1 MAGLTRGKGAK
12 TARSHG
18 ISRRIKRNVPLCRQ
32 PGTERRRKF
41 CIGDNI
47 AGAVGMKYSKSE
59 VEQTIPQSAM
69 RQTAPFAQG
78 SHGGGSDGFA
88 QGSHDVGRGTKP
100 TPFMPPFMVRGSVA
114 LTNHASPYGKGRCH
128 KVTEGIRSSDFDI
141 VNRKSDRQSLSL
153 PCGRQ
158 LPLHKGAMVGAVTV
172 LHKRVMVGGSDGFA
186 QESHGWGH
194 GCGISAFYKG
204 IGGECARGLW
214 PLFRFVVFEAVF
226 GALGRPFVIAEK
238 IVGRDVQPIA

>member
-18 ISRRIKRNVPLCRQ
+18 ISRRIKRNVLLCRQ
-32 PGTERRRKF
+32 RGTERRRKF

-128 KVTEGIRSSDFDI
+128 KVTEGIRSSVFDKKNRNVKINPQKRQGRRFWLTFRPQRDIMI
-141 VNRKSDRQSLSL
+141 VSACRRREKRR
-153 PCGRQ
+153 CGYAR
-158 LPLHKGAMVGAVTV
+158 
-172 LHKRVMVGGSDGFA
+172 
-186 QESHGWGH
+186 
-194 GCGISAFYKG
+194 SA
-204 IGGECARGLW
+204 
-214 PLFRFVVFEAVF
+214 
-226 GALGRPFVIAEK
+226 AL
-238 IVGRDVQPIA
+238 

>member
-18 ISRRIKRNVPLCRQ
+18 ISRRIKRNVLLCRQ
-32 PGTERRRKF
+32 RGTERRRKF

-59 VEQTIPQSAM
+59 IEQTIPQSAM

-78 SHGGGSDGFA
+78 SHGGGVRLALLPFV
-88 QGSHDVGRGTKP
+88 QGSHGGGMAAAFP
-100 TPFMPPFMVRGSVA
+100 LF
-114 LTNHASPYGKGRCH
+114 
-128 KVTEGIRSSDFDI
+128 IR
-141 VNRKSDRQSLSL
+141 
-153 PCGRQ
+153 
-158 LPLHKGAMVGAVTV
+158 
-172 LHKRVMVGGSDGFA
+172 
-186 QESHGWGH
+186 
-194 GCGISAFYKG
+194 GIS
-204 IGGECARGLW
+204 GECARGLW

>member
-1 MAGLTRGKGAK
+1 MRRARRRPRSKKIRFRNFRDGFLRRMAGLTRGKGAK

-18 ISRRIKRNVPLCRQ
+18 ISRRIKRNVLLCRQ
-32 PGTERRRKF
+32 RGTERRRKF

-128 KVTEGIRSSDFDI
+128 KVTEGIR
-141 VNRKSDRQSLSL
+141 VNPQKERHLLCSFCPYSARSAEQERKGTL
-153 PCGRQ
+153 PQRG
-158 LPLHKGAMVGAVTV
+158 KEGGA
-172 LHKRVMVGGSDGFA
+172 
-186 QESHGWGH
+186 
-194 GCGISAFYKG
+194 I
-204 IGGECARGLW
+204 
-214 PLFRFVVFEAVF
+214 
-226 GALGRPFVIAEK
+226 
-238 IVGRDVQPIA
+238 